1 MLRPDRRVLCMKLVC
16 LQKQLRNSRRIL
28 ILCENRLGPCSG
40 IATVCVFKWI
50 IVNASLLEE
59 LQRAAI
65 DGDILA
71 SLKPCTTSKD
81 KAWSYPGMKGLIVPL
96 QGKTFVDSWH
106 SHYLQT
112 TSKSPFKKKNN
123 YQAGPVHTNYKQQ
136 FTRAASPVSL
146 QDQGERPP
154 TLAWRNC
161 GDNRHSTWKTSILRK
176 PQAQHAP
183 VLSAS
188 LFIVQ
193 LSMPWKIVWPFDCLV
208 VLPHLFVNQ
217 SMQMLLVFQNTTLNW
232 HFAFRNSDQANLQW
246 CQYKS
251 YP

>member
-28 ILCENRLGPCSG
+28 ILCENTLGPCSG

-112 TSKSPFKKKNN
+112 TSKSPFKKKKK
-123 YQAGPVHTNYKQQ
+123 TIIKQVQ
-136 FTRAASPVSL
+136 SIRTTSNSL
-146 QDQGERPP
+146 QERPP
-154 TLAWRNC
+154 
-161 GDNRHSTWKTSILRK
+161 
-176 PQAQHAP
+176 
-183 VLSAS
+183 LSPS
-188 LFIVQ
+188 RT
-193 LSMPWKIVWPFDCLV
+193 KGRDR
-208 VLPHLFVNQ
+208 
-217 SMQMLLVFQNTTLNW
+217 LL
-232 HFAFRNSDQANLQW
+232 
-246 CQYKS
+246 
-251 YP
+251 